1 MKKVFLLPAVVLFML
16 LSVTL
21 NAAIKGAQS
30 EIAKKYADKDQTP
43 VVHFVPES
51 GAALGF
57 IMYADIDGTPGDEI
71 IIPYTVKKR
80 EKDIEDR
87 ADIAPQLLMIDVVKN
102 GKKIRGF
109 IEVDLAYV
117 RKPKVY
123 IYAGKLAGT
132 ELPKVF
138 VMVND
143 GFEKGWDKNFVLAY
157 NSFDSIDKD
166 RQKVYDTVLMPWE
179 FVLKQFGSAPNIV
192 EFSTKLKE
200 NHGQFYIRLLDKGA
214 KWPKISQKQLEDF
227 KAQLQEYRKE
237 LFWEYGY
244 ETAKEAE

>member
-1 MKKVFLLPAVVLFML
+1 MKRLILLLVSVLF
-16 LSVTL
+16 LSATL

-57 IMYADIDGTPGDEI
+57 IMYADIDGEAGNEI
-71 IIPYTVKKR
+71 IIPYTVRKKD
-80 EKDIEDR
+80 KDIEDR
-87 ADIAPQLLMIDVVKN
+87 ADIAPQLLMIDVIQK

-123 IYAGKLAGT
+123 IHAEKIAGS

-143 GFEKGWDKNFVLAY
+143 GFEKGWDKTFVLAY
-157 NSFDSIDKD
+157 NSFDSKDKN
-166 RQKVYDTVLMPWE
+166 RQKVYDTVLMPWK

-200 NHGQFYIRLLDKGA
+200 NHGKFYIRLLDKGA

-244 ETAKEAE
+244 ETAGEETE

>member
-1 MKKVFLLPAVVLFML
+1 ML

-179 FVLKQFGSAPNIV
+179 FILKQFGSAPNIV

>member
-1 MKKVFLLPAVVLFML
+1 ML

-57 IMYADIDGTPGDEI
+57 IMYADIDGEAGNEI
-71 IIPYTVKKR
+71 IIPYTVRKKD
-80 EKDIEDR
+80 KDIEDR
-87 ADIAPQLLMIDVVKN
+87 ADVAPQLLMIDVVQN

-123 IYAGKLAGT
+123 IHAEKIAGS

-143 GFEKGWDKNFVLAY
+143 GFEKGWDKTFVLAY
-157 NSFDSIDKD
+157 NSFDSKDKN
-166 RQKVYDTVLMPWE
+166 RQKVYDTVLMPWK
-179 FVLKQFGSAPNIV
+179 FVLKQFGKEPNIV

-200 NHGQFYIRLLDKGA
+200 NHGKFYIRLLDKRA
-214 KWPKISQKQLEDF
+214 KWPKISKKQLEDF

-244 ETAKEAE
+244 ETAGDAE